1 MVHDKLID
9 KPLDFVV
16 KCNVRLHL
24 QHDWRCFPANDH
36 IVDFEHQLI
45 LDSATLVH
53 DELVVKLPEFV
64 FDFVNGV
71 HL

>member
-24 QHDWRCFPANDH
+24 QHDWRCFPANENIFINH
-36 IVDFEHQLI
+36 HQLF
-45 LDSATLVH
+45 LDPTTLVH
-53 DELVVKLPEFV
+53 NQLHDLVGLYIQ
-64 FDFVNGV
+64 
-71 HL
+71 HHW